1 MIWIQFVKTVQKDH
15 PSIIE
20 NLSMFIDNLGGMS
33 QWIRQQQ
40 SLKNNTF
47 TSMQSIVFG
56 FSHHRLLD
64 KRNIIHEPT
73 QQALQFEAF
82 RKGEILS
89 HVIEEGPCY

>member
-1 MIWIQFVKTVQKDH
+1 
-15 PSIIE
+15 
-20 NLSMFIDNLGGMS
+20 
-33 QWIRQQQ
+33 
-40 SLKNNTF
+40 
-47 TSMQSIVFG
+47 MQSIVFG